1 MYMNSKF
8 LDMKNILHIIS
19 SARGSKSYSYGLS
32 KTIVEKLM
40 ATDPSVVITERNLT
54 LEFPPY
60 IDEALVPELY
70 KSPTDYNET
79 SNKLLEYSDTIF
91 NEVKNADIIVIGT
104 PTHNFSISA
113 PLKAWIDLLVRVGI
127 SYGFDNTGARVGYLK
142 GKKVYLAIASGGKSS
157 TTAEG
162 NDYLESYI
170 KAVFDAY
177 TGITDIR
184 TFRVEGTIQNDYSK
198 DDYKKIIQNL

>member
-1 MYMNSKF
+1 
-8 LDMKNILHIIS
+8 MKNILHTIS
-19 SARGSKSYSYGLS
+19 SARGTKSHSYGLS
-32 KTIVEKLM
+32 TAILEKLIIANPT
-40 ATDPSVVITERNLT
+40 ATIKERNLT
-54 LEFPPY
+54 QEFPPY
-60 IDEALVPELY
+60 IDEALAPELY
-70 KSPTDYNET
+70 KTPADYDET
-79 SNKLLEYSDTIF
+79 SHKLLEYSDTIF

-104 PTHNFSISA
+104 PMHNFSISA

-170 KAVFDAY
+170 RAVFDAY
-177 TGITDIR
+177 TGITDIC
-184 TFRVEGTIQNDYSK
+184 TFRVEGTIQNDYNK
-198 DDYKKIIQNL
+198 DDYKKIIKNLK